1 MLKEGEVQP
10 ALPDRFTGIFSF
22 QKNAFE
28 MDNKFT
34 IRLIT
39 EADAGE
45 VLEIYKPYVQD
56 TIISFEYEVPA
67 LEEFLQRIKSYT
79 SEYPWLV
86 CLLGNKIIGY
96 AYASKHRDR
105 TAYQWSVDSA
115 IYLSPEV
122 HRNGIAR
129 ILYESLFSI
138 LRLQGYFNVY
148 AGISLPNEKSVGF
161 HKAMGFEEIGIYKK
175 TGYKQGRWHNTVW
188 FQLHLAEHL
197 DDPPKP
203 KKNERGS

>member
-1 MLKEGEVQP
+1 ME
-10 ALPDRFTGIFSF
+10 
-22 QKNAFE
+22 
-28 MDNKFT
+28 NKFT

-39 EADAGE
+39 EKDAGE

-56 TIISFEYEVPA
+56 TIISFEYEVPS
-67 LEEFLQRIKSYT
+67 LEEFTQRIKAYT

-86 CLLGNKIIGY
+86 CLLNGKIIGY

-115 IYLSPEV
+115 VYLSPAI
-122 HRNGIAR
+122 HRKGIGR

-148 AGISLPNEKSVGF
+148 AGISLPNEKSIRF
-161 HKAMGFEEIGIYKK
+161 HETMGFEKIGIYKK
-175 TGYKQGRWHNTVW
+175 TGYKHGSWHDTAW
-188 FQLHLAEHL
+188 FQLQLVEHKLNPSIPGKISELADTSL
-197 DDPPKP
+197 LQSILKTA
-203 KKNERGS
+203 NEKAGMITP